1 MGRHLKKTL
10 WPLFMDG
17 VRLPQGYRA
26 TSKRLFFTT
35 KFPESPGA
43 HLIDLGRMKRA
54 TQWF

>member
-26 TSKRLFFTT
+26 TSKRHFFTT